1 MGNICSR
8 DEPLRKRKD
17 ETVEVQDDVPRPEG
31 GRVAAEE
38 RVGTGGAAARR
49 GGRISDRGTATPRSG
64 RTGGNHDGHG
74 GGCTD
79 CRAAEG
85 AAKELAA
92 RKRGGGN
99 VRRNRS

>member
-17 ETVEVQDDVPRPEG
+17 ETVEVQDGVPRPEG

-38 RVGTGGAAARR
+38 RVGTGGAAAHRSS
-49 GGRISDRGTATPRSG
+49 RISDGATATPRSG
-64 RTGGNHDGHG
+64 RAGGHHDER
-74 GGCTD
+74 GGCVD

-92 RKRGGGN
+92 RKKGGGN
-99 VRRNRS
+99 VRRNRC

>member
-17 ETVEVQDDVPRPEG
+17 ETVEVQDDVPRPER

-38 RVGTGGAAARR
+38 RVGTGEATPHRSS
-49 GGRISDRGTATPRSG
+49 RISDRAAATPRSG
-64 RTGGNHDGHG
+64 RAGGDYGG
-74 GGCTD
+74 RGGCTD

-99 VRRNRS
+99 VRRNRC

>member
-38 RVGTGGAAARR
+38 RVGTGVAAARR
-49 GGRISDRGTATPRSG
+49 GGRISDRGTATLRSG
-64 RTGGNHDGHG
+64 RTGGHHDGHG
-74 GGCTD
+74 GCAD

>member
-31 GRVAAEE
+31 GRVAVEE
-38 RVGTGGAAARR
+38 RVGTGEATAHRSS
-49 GGRISDRGTATPRSG
+49 RISDRAAVTPRSG
-64 RTGGNHDGHG
+64 RAGGHHDGR

-99 VRRNRS
+99 VRRNRC